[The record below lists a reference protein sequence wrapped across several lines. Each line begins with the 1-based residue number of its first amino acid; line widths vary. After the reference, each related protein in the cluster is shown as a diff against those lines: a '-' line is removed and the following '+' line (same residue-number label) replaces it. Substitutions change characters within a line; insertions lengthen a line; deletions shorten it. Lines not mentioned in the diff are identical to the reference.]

1 MELEGKSNE
10 IGNEKQCFF
19 CEKNKGLKEK
29 TNLVVMIGL
38 CPCHERGSLKSCCQ
52 TGSVSLKG
60 QGLVAE
66 QVRFV
71 FYRRKK
77 VG

>member
-10 IGNEKQCFF
+10 IVSEKQCFF

-29 TNLVVMIGL
+29 KNLVVMIGL
-38 CPCHERGSLKSCCQ
+38 CPYHERDSLKPCYQ

-60 QGLVAE
+60 
-66 QVRFV
+66 
-71 FYRRKK
+71 
-77 VG
+77 

>member
-10 IGNEKQCFF
+10 IISEKQCFF

-29 TNLVVMIGL
+29 KNLVVMIGL
-38 CPCHERGSLKSCCQ
+38 CPCHERDSLKFCCQ

-66 QVRFV
+66 QVKLAI
-71 FYRRKK
+71 YR
-77 VG
+77 

>member
-10 IGNEKQCFF
+10 IGSEKQCFF

-29 TNLVVMIGL
+29 KNLVVMIGL
-38 CPCHERGSLKSCCQ
+38 CPYHERGSLKSCCR

-66 QVRFV
+66 QVKLAI
-71 FYRRKK
+71 YR
-77 VG
+77 